1 MRVLYH
7 GTRVI
12 FVWSP
17 LAGASR
23 HHGDIAQL
31 GEHLLCKQGVEGSN
45 PFIST
50 NRVASFSAM
59 AYPGLDCVLFR
70 TVRVII
76 ARNSYN
82 YDHEDE
88 RLVRA
93 AWTSELHGASS
104 SRKNAV
110 SSGEIGCDI
119 GEEHHPRQSPLLT
132 TSTGWEMGNRCQ

>member
-1 MRVLYH
+1 MLRQTV
-7 GTRVI
+7 RVI
-12 FVWSP
+12 IARNS
-17 LAGASR
+17 LAGISR

-50 NRVASFSAM
+50 TSNMSFSA
-59 AYPGLDCVLFR
+59 AVPGLDCVLFR

-93 AWTSELHGASS
+93 AWTSDLHGASS

-119 GEEHHPRQSPLLT
+119 DEEHHPRQSPLLT

>member
-1 MRVLYH
+1 MNNRQHERL
-7 GTRVI
+7 TKCRI
-12 FVWSP
+12 K
-17 LAGASR
+17 
-23 HHGDIAQL
+23 I
-31 GEHLLCKQGVEGSN
+31 EKN

-104 SRKNAV
+104 SRKNVV

-132 TSTGWEMGNRCQ
+132 TSTRWEMGNRCQ

>member
-1 MRVLYH
+1 MNNRQHERL
-7 GTRVI
+7 TKCRI
-12 FVWSP
+12 KIE
-17 LAGASR
+17 L
-23 HHGDIAQL
+23 I
-31 GEHLLCKQGVEGSN
+31 
-45 PFIST
+45 IST